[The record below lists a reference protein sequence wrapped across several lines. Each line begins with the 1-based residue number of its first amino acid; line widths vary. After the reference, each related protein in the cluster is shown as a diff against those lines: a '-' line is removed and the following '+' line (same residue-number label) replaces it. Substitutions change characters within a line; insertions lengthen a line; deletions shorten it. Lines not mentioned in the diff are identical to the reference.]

1 MKLRRL
7 SVNQLKRFTAPTQ
20 LGELGDGLNLV
31 VGPNE
36 LGKSTLLDAL
46 RAVLFERHNSRAQP
60 IVALQNDRSGAA
72 PVVELVFEVN
82 GAEYTLTKR
91 FVRIPFAR
99 LQCPDGTLLE
109 ADAAESELR
118 NLLGF
123 SEAGNRGAT
132 SDTLGMWG
140 VLWVL
145 QGQSFGRPN
154 LPDSAL
160 ASLSAGLE
168 SEVGTVLG
176 GRRGREL
183 PQVIEQRRGDLVTAV
198 RRQPRGEYKDALDHV
213 GDLEQRLGEQQQRQL
228 EMSETLEQLSEASER
243 LTRLEDGSQDR
254 IDQDELA
261 EAQEQL
267 DEVMRHDLQLEAAR
281 SELQNRQVQL
291 ERAERAEAERV
302 SRRAELQ
309 ADQEK
314 LRQDTERLE
323 ELKEHERES
332 SSVLD
337 ELRQAATDAE
347 AAVEA
352 AIQSE
357 ASWRRI
363 LDRINR
369 SAELNDLVRQKSA
382 VEAAQERLAEA
393 QRQAEQI
400 KVTDESL
407 QRIRQATDTAEQA
420 NARLSVAATR
430 ISFDIPSDRLAG
442 IEADGVPLQ
451 DPPATVEAV
460 EPVSITI
467 PERGSI
473 VIEPAVADRD
483 QLMRAEREARA
494 ELDAALSE
502 VGAQTLAEAQ
512 VLRDQR
518 RDLEVTADVAR
529 QELERLAPSGSAA
542 ALQPRI
548 DELIQALADLPEE
561 EGTVQVPE
569 KEQAEAALESAQSE
583 LQKARDE
590 ERVAREAVDE
600 RARTVAD
607 RMVEVRTLQNTVDS
621 QSELVERRDEQLRS
635 DAEAAPDQ
643 QLAEARE
650 AVEQAVT
657 EQEQTVSALEAEQQ
671 ANARTLLEARISR
684 LKAAI
689 EQRETTRVD
698 LRIEI
703 GRLRE
708 RIEAQDSAGID
719 EAIEHTQHELDLAIR
734 RREHFEREIA
744 VLNLLAETLHTAE
757 SDARERYL
765 APVVNRVHPYLQML
779 FPNAE
784 IGINEDLCITGVS
797 RHAGYE
803 ERFDHL
809 SMGTQEQIAVLVR
822 LAFAEM
828 LIDQGAPAAVILD
841 DALVFSDDQRMRL
854 MFDILSHAAQRVQ
867 ILVFHLSR
875 ATLRGSRRSPT
886 AACRG
891 RSRVPPLCLSLFERV
906 SSRPTTAQRLQRS
919 SLS

>member
-1 MKLRRL
+1 MKLRKL
-7 SVNQLKRFTAPTQ
+7 SVNHLKRFTVPTQ
-20 LGELGDGLNLV
+20 LGDLSDGLNLV

-46 RAVLFERHNSRAQP
+46 RAVLFERYSSRAQP
-60 IVALQNDRSGAA
+60 IMALKNDRSGAA

-91 FVRIPFAR
+91 FVGSPFAR

-109 ADAAESELR
+109 ADAAENELR

-123 SEAGNRGAT
+123 AEAGNRGAT
-132 SDTLGMWG
+132 SETLGMWG
-140 VLWVL
+140 VLWVM
-145 QGQSFGRPN
+145 QGQSFGRPD

-183 PQVIEQRRGDLVTAV
+183 PQVIEQRRGELVTPT
-198 RRQPRGEYKDALDHV
+198 RRQPRGVYKDTLDNAS
-213 GDLEQRLGEQQQRQL
+213 EIEKRLSEQQQQKL
-228 EMSETLEQLSEASER
+228 QMSETLEQLATTAGR

-254 IDQDELA
+254 IDQEELT

-267 DEVMRHDLQLEAAR
+267 GEVMRHDLQLEAAH
-281 SELQNRQVQL
+281 SELQNRQGQL
-291 ERAERAEAERV
+291 ERAERTQAERA
-302 SRRAELQ
+302 SRRAELK

-323 ELKEHERES
+323 ELQQHQRES
-332 SSVLD
+332 SAALD
-337 ELRQAATDAE
+337 ELRQAARNAE

-357 ASWRRI
+357 ARWRRI
-363 LDRINR
+363 LDRITR
-369 SAELNDLVRQKSA
+369 SAELNDLLRQQSA
-382 VEAAQERLAEA
+382 VEAAQERLADA

-407 QRIRQATDTAEQA
+407 QRIRQAAETAEQA

-430 ISFDIPSDRLAG
+430 ITFDIPSDRLAG
-442 IEADGVPLQ
+442 IEADGVPLK
-451 DPPATVEAV
+451 DPPTTVEAV

-473 VIEPAVADRD
+473 LIEPAVADRD
-483 QLMRAEREARA
+483 QLLRAEREAKA

-512 VLRDQR
+512 ILRDQR
-518 RDLEVTADVAR
+518 RDLEVTADAAQ
-529 QELERLAPSGSAA
+529 QELERIAPHDGAPT
-542 ALQPRI
+542 LQPRI
-548 DELIQALADLPEE
+548 DELRQTL
-561 EGTVQVPE
+561 EGLLSDEDTPQ
-569 KEQAEAALESAQSE
+569 KEQAEAALESAQTE

-600 RARTVAD
+600 RAQAVSD
-607 RMVEVRTLQNTVDS
+607 LMVEVRTLQNTVGS
-621 QSELVERRDEQLRS
+621 QTELVERRDEQLQS
-635 DAEAAPDQ
+635 GTEGVPDQ
-643 QLAEARE
+643 QLADAYETA
-650 AVEQAVT
+650 AKAVT
-657 EQEQTVSALEAEQQ
+657 EQKQTVSSLEAERP
-671 ANARTLLEARISR
+671 ASARTQLEARISR
-684 LKAAI
+684 LQTAI
-689 EQRETTRVD
+689 EQRDRNRVE
-698 LRIEI
+698 LRIESV
-703 GRLRE
+703 RLRE
-708 RIEAQDSAGID
+708 RIEVHDSAGID
-719 EAIEHTQHELDLAIR
+719 EAIEHTQHELEQATR
-734 RREHFEREIA
+734 RRDRFGRELE
-744 VLNLLAETLHTAE
+744 VLDLLAETLRVAE
-757 SDARERYL
+757 SEARERYL
-765 APVVNRVHPYLQML
+765 APVINRVHPYLQML

-784 IGINEDLCITGVS
+784 IGINENLYITGMS

-803 ERFDHL
+803 ESFDHL

-841 DALVFSDDQRMRL
+841 DALVFSDDRRMRL

-867 ILVFHLSR
+867 ILVF
-875 ATLRGSRRSPT
+875 T
-886 AACRG
+886 CREQ
-891 RSRVPPLCLSLFERV
+891 LFEGLG
-906 SSRPTTAQRLQRS
+906 AHQLQLAAIDPESLRS
-919 SLS
+919 A

>member
-1 MKLRRL
+1 MKLRKL
-7 SVNQLKRFTAPTQ
+7 SVNQLKRFTVPTQ

-60 IVALQNDRSGAA
+60 IMALQNDRSGAA

-82 GAEYTLTKR
+82 GDEYTLTKR
-91 FVRIPFAR
+91 FVRSPIVR

-109 ADAAESELR
+109 ADAAENELR

-123 SEAGNRGAT
+123 AEAGNRGAT
-132 SDTLGMWG
+132 LESLGMWG

-145 QGQSFGRPN
+145 QGQSFGRPD

-183 PQVIEQRRGDLVTAV
+183 PQVIEQRREELVTPA

-213 GDLEQRLGEQQQRQL
+213 SELEQRLGEQQQQQL
-228 EMSETLEQLSEASER
+228 EMSETLEQLAAAAAR
-243 LTRLEDGSQDR
+243 LTRLEDGGQDR
-254 IDQDELA
+254 IDQEELT

-267 DEVMRHDLQLEAAR
+267 GEVMRHDLQLEAAL
-281 SELQNRQVQL
+281 SELKNRQGQL
-291 ERAERAEAERV
+291 EQVERAEAERA
-302 SRRAELQ
+302 SRRAELK

-314 LRQDTERLE
+314 LSQDTERLE
-323 ELKEHERES
+323 ELQEHERES
-332 SSVLD
+332 SSSLD

-407 QRIRQATDTAEQA
+407 QRIRQAANIAEQA
-420 NARLSVAATR
+420 NARLSVVATR

-467 PERGSI
+467 PERGNI

-483 QLMRAEREARA
+483 QLMRAER
-494 ELDAALSE
+494 DATLSE

-518 RDLEVTADVAR
+518 RDLEATADTAR
-529 QELERLAPSGSAA
+529 QELERLSPSGSAA
-542 ALQPRI
+542 TLQPRI

-561 EGTVQVPE
+561 EGTVQIPE

-600 RARTVAD
+600 RARTVSD

-621 QSELVERRDEQLRS
+621 LTDLVERRDEQLRS

-657 EQEQTVSALEAEQQ
+657 EQKQTVSALEAEQQ
-671 ANARTLLEARISR
+671 ANARTLLESRIAR
-684 LKAAI
+684 LKVAI

-708 RIEAQDSAGID
+708 RIEAHDSAGID
-719 EAIEHTQHELDLAIR
+719 EAIEHTQHELDLASR

-854 MFDILSHAAQRVQ
+854 MFDILSYAAQRVQ
-867 ILVFHLSR
+867 ILVF
-875 ATLRGSRRSPT
+875 T
-886 AACRG
+886 CREQ
-891 RSRVPPLCLSLFERV
+891 LFEGLGAHQLQLA
-906 SSRPTTAQRLQRS
+906 TADPESLRS
-919 SLS
+919 A